1 MKKYT
6 LGIVGI
12 LVLALVLGSASQVFA
27 QTETPQASAGAGY
40 ANGYGMGRGGA
51 RGGAA
56 MGQTTMAHSQDGILH
71 DAMIEVY
78 ADKLGLSVDDLN
90 AKLASGETLADI
102 AFAAGLT
109 ADEFTALKAEAR
121 TAAIDQA
128 VVDGTLTQEQ
138 ADWMKTRSGGSM
150 RGGFGARGTGLG
162 LNANADCPYYGQVQ
176 P

>member
-1 MKKYT
+1 MNKYI

-12 LVLALVLGSASQVFA
+12 LVLALALGTTSQVFA
-27 QTETPQASAGAGY
+27 QTETPQTAAVGY
-40 ANGYGMGRGGA
+40 ANGYGMGGRGA

-56 MGQTTMAHSQDGILH
+56 IGQGTMARSQDGILH
-71 DAMIEVY
+71 KGMIEVY
-78 ADKLGLSVDDLN
+78 AAEFGLSVDDLN

-109 ADEFTALKAEAR
+109 ADEFSALKVEAR
-121 TAAIDQA
+121 TAAVDQA

-138 ADWMKTRSGGSM
+138 ADWMKSRSGGAM
-150 RGGFGARGTGLG
+150 RGGFGSRGAGLG
-162 LNANADCPYYGQVQ
+162 LNADPDCPYYGQIQ